1 MFCKENNN
9 YTCIRFSQKIVF
21 HLFSYVKQ
29 LELETSLPTISLILP
44 FKYIINIYYYFSLQN
59 LILEAIKQWSIR
71 LDFIFSFAKDTKY
84 HICTSNKIFHS

>member
-1 MFCKENNN
+1 MYSIFSKN
-9 YTCIRFSQKIVF
+9 CISFIFIRETIGIGNEPA
-21 HLFSYVKQ
+21 HYLFDS
-29 LELETSLPTISLILP
+29 S

-71 LDFIFSFAKDTKY
+71 LDFNLRFVKDTKY